1 MDQPCLQLIEP
12 TARLREDFLALVEE
26 YVQGGDQRER
36 STYAEAARDFEAYLG
51 RLRDHA
57 AGANTPT
64 GWSPYRTYW
73 LVRDGRRIVATSS
86 LRTVSTE
93 PVLYEIGHIGYG
105 TRPSE
110 RGKGYA
116 TAVCRLTLGQAARL
130 GFNRVLI
137 TCDADN
143 VASARVIQKNGGVL
157 ENQVVSR
164 QTGKLKNRYWIE
176 LAP

>member
-1 MDQPCLQLIEP
+1 MDQPNLQLIEP
-12 TARLREDFLALVEE
+12 TARLREDFLAMAEE

-36 STYAEAARDFEAYLG
+36 STYMEAARDLEAYLG
-51 RLRDHA
+51 RLREHA
-57 AGANTPT
+57 AGMNLPA

-86 LRTVSTE
+86 LRTMTTEAVS
-93 PVLYEIGHIGYG
+93 YEIGHIGYG

-116 TAVCRLTLGQAARL
+116 THACRLTLQQAGRL
-130 GFNRVLI
+130 GFKRVLI

-143 VASARVIQKNGGVL
+143 AASARVIAKNGGVL
-157 ENQVVSR
+157 QNQVVSR
-164 QTGKLKNRYWIE
+164 QSGKLKNRYWVE